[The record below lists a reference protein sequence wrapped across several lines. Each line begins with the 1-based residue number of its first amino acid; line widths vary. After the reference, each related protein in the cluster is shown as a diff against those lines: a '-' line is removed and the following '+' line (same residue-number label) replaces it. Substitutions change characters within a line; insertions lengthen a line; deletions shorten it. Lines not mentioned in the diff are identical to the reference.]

1 MRRMLVVED
10 EELVGLFLRE
20 ELADIGFNVD
30 VCATATPALRL
41 CEEHEYTAAIL
52 DVGLPD
58 FAGDDLAKRC
68 RGLRPSLPIV
78 LATGRSATEVAA
90 QFTGDPFVAV
100 VEKPYELTQLIE
112 RLNTLGV
119 EI

>member
-1 MRRMLVVED
+1 MRRMLIVED

-30 VCATATPALRL
+30 VCAAATPALRL

-58 FAGDDLAKRC
+58 FMGDDLAKLC
-68 RGLRPSLPIV
+68 RGLRPLLPIV

-112 RLNTLGV
+112 QLNTLGV
-119 EI
+119 DI